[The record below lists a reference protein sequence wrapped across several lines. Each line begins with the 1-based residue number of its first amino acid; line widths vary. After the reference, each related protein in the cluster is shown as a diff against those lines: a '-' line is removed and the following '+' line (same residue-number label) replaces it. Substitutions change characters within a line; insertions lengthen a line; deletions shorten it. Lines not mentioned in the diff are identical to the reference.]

1 VKLDISTKGFDD
13 LIASLARTND
23 NVDRASVLA
32 VNRGAR
38 DGRALGARQI
48 REEVNYSR
56 GYLSGAEG
64 RLAIA
69 QRATTSN
76 PEAIIRGRDRPT
88 SLARFATSPVRFGR
102 QHGVRVR
109 VATQGSATTLRS
121 GFFIR
126 LRNSNVGLAVRLKK
140 GESLIGSQAAKQLE
154 NGVWLLYGPS
164 VDQVFQGVAADIVDE
179 VGDIA
184 ASEFIRQFERLEA
197 NGR

>member
-1 VKLDISTKGFDD
+1 VSIDISTKGFDD
-13 LIASLARTND
+13 LVASLARTNT

-69 QRATTSN
+69 QRA
-76 PEAIIRGRDRPT
+76 RPT
-88 SLARFATSPVRFGR
+88 SLARFASSPVRFGR

-164 VDQVFQGVAADIVDE
+164 VDQVFQGVAADIVAE

-184 ASEFIRQFERLEA
+184 ASEFIRQFQRLES